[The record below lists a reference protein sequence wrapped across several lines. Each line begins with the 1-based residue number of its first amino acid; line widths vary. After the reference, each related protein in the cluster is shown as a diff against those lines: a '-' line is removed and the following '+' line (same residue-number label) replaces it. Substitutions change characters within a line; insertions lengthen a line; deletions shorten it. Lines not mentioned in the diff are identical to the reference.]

1 MRIDEAEN
9 AVLGALQADPTL
21 ASMVKTWMA
30 MPAMDEETLARLVRQ
45 YPAVGVISPD
55 GEYDYRTGSI
65 QNETATILVLCIHRN
80 LRSPTAALRG
90 GAEGETGAWEILDLC
105 RAVLLDWA
113 PGSSI
118 LKCLPVRRSL
128 LFVGDKW
135 SAVSLEIKII
145 IRTVL

>member
-1 MRIDEAEN
+1 MRIDEAED
-9 AVLGALQADPTL
+9 AVLQALQADPTL
-21 ASMVKTWMA
+21 TSEVKTWMA

-45 YPAVGVISPD
+45 YPAVGVVSPD
-55 GEYDYRTGSI
+55 GEYDYKTGSV

-90 GAEGETGAWEILDLC
+90 GADGEVGAWELLDRC
-105 RAVLLDWA
+105 RAVLLNWA

-118 LKCLPVRRSL
+118 LECLPVRRSL

-135 SAVSLEIKII
+135 SAVSLEIKVL